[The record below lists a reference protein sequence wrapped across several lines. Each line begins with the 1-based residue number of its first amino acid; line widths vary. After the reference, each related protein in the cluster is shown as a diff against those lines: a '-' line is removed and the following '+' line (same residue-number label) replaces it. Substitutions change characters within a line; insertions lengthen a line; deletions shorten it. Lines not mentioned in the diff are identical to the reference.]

1 MGLLCVIALTIGYLF
16 LFPTIVW
23 DISLP
28 DLIDIAKDKSTGAS
42 IEAFLKKYNFINQT
56 SADYANDLILITVA
70 FTFIFFIMGLIIV
83 SQIKAKRKM
92 QNDLKNIS
100 HKIDLIEK
108 DK

>member
-23 DISLP
+23 DISFT
-28 DLIDIAKDKSTGAS
+28 DLIDIANGKYTGAS
-42 IEAFLKKYNFINQT
+42 IEAFLKKYNLVNQT
-56 SADYANDLILITVA
+56 SADYASDLILITVI
-70 FTFIFFIMGLIIV
+70 FTIIFFVMGLIIV
-83 SQIKAKRKM
+83 SQIKTKRIM
-92 QNDLKNIS
+92 QNDLKNLS